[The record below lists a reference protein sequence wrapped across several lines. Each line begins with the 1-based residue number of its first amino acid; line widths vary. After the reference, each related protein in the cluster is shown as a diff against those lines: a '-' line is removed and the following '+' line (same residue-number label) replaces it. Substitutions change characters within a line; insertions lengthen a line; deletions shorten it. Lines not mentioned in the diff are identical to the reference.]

1 MVELLAGYLGGL
13 KNADHFGVVTQ
24 INNSVQSFE
33 TDNMKLLE
41 VAGGL
46 NRAVAA
52 EDVAYKKTQKDWNVE
67 RLKDEDKKM
76 DDLMI
81 GTRSI
86 LAGHAAMPDG
96 EALKQPAREILQLW
110 KDFNFKT
117 NDSYSGES
125 SKIINIYQEVAKR
138 QSDAEALGV
147 WTYLQKAR
155 QQAVTVQSLLSQ
167 RFDELSSRVAGELKD
182 ARANTD
188 AAVKQVYQ
196 VLTAIQVLA
205 PSAEI
210 TALAQKL
217 KAIEDYAKQYYLKSG
232 SSSDGG
238 DKPAPSPDGGGD
250 SDDEEGGDGGDTPT
264 PTPDPTPEP
273 TPDPTPDPDPSGGGD
288 DDGGD
293 E

>member
-1 MVELLAGYLGGL
+1 MAGYLGGL

-24 INNSVQSFE
+24 INTPIQQLE
-33 TDNMKLLE
+33 TENQVFLQ
-41 VAGGL
+41 AANGL
-46 NRAVAA
+46 NTAIKA
-52 EDVAYKKTQKDWNVE
+52 ENMAYKKTQKDWNVE

-155 QQAVTVQSLLSQ
+155 QQAVTVQSLLAL
-167 RFDELSSRVAGELKD
+167 RFDELSSRVVGELKE

-196 VLTAIQVLA
+196 IVNSLQILM

-210 TALAQKL
+210 TALTQKL
-217 KAIEDYAKQYYLKSG
+217 KAIEDYTKQYYLKS
-232 SSSDGG
+232 STSSDGG
-238 DKPAPSPDGGGD
+238 EPTPTPSPDGG
-250 SDDEEGGDGGDTPT
+250 SDDGGSDGGSDVTPVTPEPTPT
-264 PTPDPTPEP
+264 PTP
-273 TPDPTPDPDPSGGGD
+273 SGD
-288 DDGGD
+288 GD
-293 E
+293 EG

>member
-1 MVELLAGYLGGL
+1 
-13 KNADHFGVVTQ
+13 
-24 INNSVQSFE
+24 
-33 TDNMKLLE
+33 
-41 VAGGL
+41 
-46 NRAVAA
+46 
-52 EDVAYKKTQKDWNVE
+52 VAYKKTQKDWNVE

-155 QQAVTVQSLLSQ
+155 QQAVTVQSLLAL
-167 RFDELSSRVAGELKD
+167 RFDELSSRVVGELKE

-196 VLTAIQVLA
+196 IVNSLQILM

-217 KAIEDYAKQYYLKSG
+217 KAIEDYAKQYYLKTST
-232 SSSDGG
+232 SSDGG
-238 DKPAPSPDGGGD
+238 EPTPTPDGGS
-250 SDDEEGGDGGDTPT
+250 SDDGGSDDGGSDVTPVTPEPTPT
-264 PTPDPTPEP
+264 PTPT
-273 TPDPTPDPDPSGGGD
+273 PSG
-288 DDGGD
+288 DGGD

>member
-1 MVELLAGYLGGL
+1 MIELLAGYLGGL

-24 INNSVQSFE
+24 INTPIQQLE
-33 TDNMKLLE
+33 TENQ
-41 VAGGL
+41 VFIQAANGL
-46 NRAVAA
+46 NSAIKA

-76 DDLMI
+76 DDLLI

-155 QQAVTVQSLLSQ
+155 QQAVTVQSLLAL
-167 RFDELSSRVAGELKD
+167 RFDELSSRVVGELKE

-196 VLTAIQVLA
+196 IVNSLQILM

-217 KAIEDYAKQYYLKSG
+217 KAIEDYAKQYYLKSST
-232 SSSDGG
+232 SS
-238 DKPAPSPDGGGD
+238 
-250 SDDEEGGDGGDTPT
+250 DGGDTPT
-264 PTPDPTPEP
+264 PTPDPTP
-273 TPDPTPDPDPSGGGD
+273 DPTPTPDPSGGGD
-288 DDGGD
+288 DGGD
-293 E
+293 ENWGE

>member
-1 MVELLAGYLGGL
+1 MIELLAGYLGGL
-13 KNADHFGVVTQ
+13 KNADHYGVVTQ
-24 INNSVQSFE
+24 INTPIQQLE
-33 TDNMKLLE
+33 TDNQVFLQ
-41 VAGGL
+41 AANGL
-46 NRAVAA
+46 NTAIKA

-155 QQAVTVQSLLSQ
+155 QQAVTVQSLLAL
-167 RFDELSSRVAGELKD
+167 RFDELSSRVVGELKE

-196 VLTAIQVLA
+196 IVNSLQILM

-217 KAIEDYAKQYYLKSG
+217 KAIEDYAKQYYLKTSTSSNGGNEPTPTPDGGG
-232 SSSDGG
+232 SDDGGSSDGG
-238 DKPAPSPDGGGD
+238 SDGG
-250 SDDEEGGDGGDTPT
+250 SDVTPVTLEPTPT
-264 PTPDPTPEP
+264 PTPT
-273 TPDPTPDPDPSGGGD
+273 PSG
-288 DDGGD
+288 DGGD

>member
-1 MVELLAGYLGGL
+1 MIELLAGYLGGL

-24 INNSVQSFE
+24 INTPIQQLE
-33 TDNMKLLE
+33 TENQVFLQ
-41 VAGGL
+41 AANGL
-46 NRAVAA
+46 NTAIKA

-125 SKIINIYQEVAKR
+125 SKIINIYQEVVKR

-155 QQAVTVQSLLSQ
+155 QQAVTVQSLLSL
-167 RFDELSSRVAGELKD
+167 RFDELSSRVVGELKE

-188 AAVKQVYQ
+188 SAVKQVYQ
-196 VLTAIQVLA
+196 IINSLQILM

-217 KAIEDYAKQYYLKSG
+217 KAIEDYAKQYYLKTST
-232 SSSDGG
+232 SSDGG
-238 DKPAPSPDGGGD
+238 EPTPTPDGGGSDDGGGSSDGD
-250 SDDEEGGDGGDTPT
+250 SDVTPVTPEPTPT
-264 PTPDPTPEP
+264 PTPT
-273 TPDPTPDPDPSGGGD
+273 PSGDGD
-288 DDGGD
+288 D

>member
-1 MVELLAGYLGGL
+1 MAGYLGGL

-24 INNSVQSFE
+24 INTPIQQLE
-33 TDNMKLLE
+33 TENQVFLQ
-41 VAGGL
+41 AANGL
-46 NRAVAA
+46 NTAIKA
-52 EDVAYKKTQKDWNVE
+52 ENMAYKKTQKDWNVE

-155 QQAVTVQSLLSQ
+155 HQAVTVQSLLAL
-167 RFDELSSRVAGELKD
+167 RFDELSSRVVGELKE

-196 VLTAIQVLA
+196 IVNSLQILM

-217 KAIEDYAKQYYLKSG
+217 KAIEDYTKQYYLKS
-232 SSSDGG
+232 STSSDGG
-238 DKPAPSPDGGGD
+238 EPTPTPSPDGG
-250 SDDEEGGDGGDTPT
+250 SGDGGSDGGSDVTPVTPEPTPT
-264 PTPDPTPEP
+264 PTP
-273 TPDPTPDPDPSGGGD
+273 SGD
-288 DDGGD
+288 DDEG
-293 E
+293 

>member
-1 MVELLAGYLGGL
+1 MIELLAGYLGGL

-24 INNSVQSFE
+24 INTLIQQLE
-33 TDNMKLLE
+33 TENQVFLQ
-41 VAGGL
+41 AANGL
-46 NRAVAA
+46 NTAITA

-155 QQAVTVQSLLSQ
+155 QQAVTVQSLLAL
-167 RFDELSSRVAGELKD
+167 RFDELSSRVVGELKE

-196 VLTAIQVLA
+196 IVNSLQILM

-217 KAIEDYAKQYYLKSG
+217 KAVEDYAKQYYLKS
-232 SSSDGG
+232 STSSDGG
-238 DKPAPSPDGGGD
+238 EPTPTPDGGG
-250 SDDEEGGDGGDTPT
+250 SDDGGSSDGGSDGGSDVTPVTPEPTPT
-264 PTPDPTPEP
+264 PTPT
-273 TPDPTPDPDPSGGGD
+273 PSGD
-288 DDGGD
+288 GD

>member
-1 MVELLAGYLGGL
+1 MIELLAGYLGGL

-24 INNSVQSFE
+24 INTPIQQLE
-33 TDNMKLLE
+33 TENQ
-41 VAGGL
+41 VFIQAANGL
-46 NRAVAA
+46 NSAIKA

-155 QQAVTVQSLLSQ
+155 QQAVTVQSLLAL
-167 RFDELSSRVAGELKD
+167 RFDELSSRVVGELKE

-196 VLTAIQVLA
+196 IVNSLQILM

-217 KAIEDYAKQYYLKSG
+217 KAIEDYAKQYYLKTST
-232 SSSDGG
+232 SSDGG
-238 DKPAPSPDGGGD
+238 EPTPTPSPDGG
-250 SDDEEGGDGGDTPT
+250 SDDGGSDVTPVTPEPTPT
-264 PTPDPTPEP
+264 PTPSDE
-273 TPDPTPDPDPSGGGD
+273 
-288 DDGGD
+288 GGD